1 MCCELESLTCEEYG
15 EVWWFGGGGGDG
27 DSGDPGAAGGG
38 GDATLS
44 FYSDL
49 LGTFTHKHTHSQPIH
64 RQNAKAHIN
73 AGISTHYT
81 SPRHNE
87 EQSEI

>member
-1 MCCELESLTCEEYG
+1 M
-15 EVWWFGGGGGDG
+15 VWGDGGDG
-27 DSGDPGAAGGG
+27 DSGGSDAGGAG
-38 GDATLS
+38 SGDDATLS